1 MSEASCHPSAIR
13 YCYPLT
19 EAPPARSLHGPLPH
33 TVHRCVALQE
43 LQADG
48 NEIEGELPKGLGA
61 CAELLVLIL
70 SNNSLTGPVPPA
82 LLKLAKLELVNLSFN
97 HLEVSRPARGR
108 GAKGRKGR
116 GGAAA
121 TAANHH
127 PQPGARK
134 RKRSHDDG
142 DCPRRPTT
150 NPGCLVARCRSPPS
164 GRRPSPVRWSPA
176 RSC

>member
-1 MSEASCHPSAIR
+1 
-13 YCYPLT
+13 
-19 EAPPARSLHGPLPH
+19 
-33 TVHRCVALQE
+33 VHRCVALQE

-116 GGAAA
+116 GGGSDRRRKPPPA
-121 TAANHH
+121 TGCTETEAI
-127 PQPGARK
+127 
-134 RKRSHDDG
+134 
-142 DCPRRPTT
+142 PRR
-150 NPGCLVARCRSPPS
+150 
-164 GRRPSPVRWSPA
+164 RRLPCHSKTDH
-176 RSC
+176 